1 MQGEAA
7 GSLRGLSADTRLI
20 ALVGFAHGVSHFFHL
35 LLPPLFPWLMPEF
48 GLGFAQAG
56 VLMAVFSVFSG
67 VGQVLAGFLVDR
79 VGPHRV
85 LLGGIACFVL
95 ASVVLALADR
105 HLMLFAAA
113 ALAGMGNSVFHP
125 ADFSILNHRVSV
137 ARLGQAFSVHGLA
150 GNIGWAAAP
159 LMLAS
164 LAALAGWRWAALG
177 AGALAALAWLAL
189 WRARELATRVA
200 APDATPVRQGGTPL
214 AFLRVG
220 IIWLCFL
227 FFVLV
232 TAAFAAL
239 QHFGTPLLHAMYG
252 LGVPAAAAALTAFL
266 AGGGAG
272 IIAGGMLVARGVAQ
286 EFLIGVALAVAAMI
300 ALVLA
305 SGVVP
310 TRGVVPL
317 LVAMGLACG
326 VPGPVRDLLVRRT
339 TLECCGQ
346 QSYGRVYGFVYSG
359 VDVGVALSP
368 LAFGMLMEASRF
380 AAVFGGVAL
389 LQVLAIAVTL
399 GIARAAPAPAGR
411 VSTRRGLSP

>member
-20 ALVGFAHGVSHFFHL
+20 ALVSFAHGVSHFFHL

-48 GLGFAQAG
+48 DLGFAQAG
-56 VLMAVFSVFSG
+56 VLMAAFSVFSG
-67 VGQVLAGFLVDR
+67 IGQVLAGFLVDR

-85 LLGGIACFVL
+85 LLGGIGCFVL

-105 HLMLFAAA
+105 PLMLFAAA
-113 ALAGMGNSVFHP
+113 ALAGSGNSVFHP
-125 ADFSILNHRVSV
+125 ADFSILNQRVSV

-150 GNIGWAAAP
+150 GNLGWAAAP

-164 LAALAGWRWAALG
+164 LATLAGWRWAALG
-177 AGALAALAWLAL
+177 AGVLAALAWLAL
-189 WRARELATRVA
+189 WRAHELATHVA
-200 APDATPVRQGGTPL
+200 ASDATAVRESTAPL
-214 AFLRVG
+214 GFLRVG
-220 IIWLCFL
+220 VIWLCFL

-239 QHFGTPLLHAMYG
+239 QHFGTPLLHAMYE
-252 LGVPAAAAALTAFL
+252 LSVPAAAAALTAFL
-266 AGGGAG
+266 VGGGVG

-286 EFLIGVALAVAAMI
+286 ELLIGVALAVAAMV

-310 TRGVVPL
+310 AWGVVPL

-326 VPGPVRDLLVRRT
+326 VPGPARDLLVRRT
-339 TLECCGQ
+339 TLERCGQ
-346 QSYGRVYGFVYSG
+346 QSYGRVYGFVYAG

-368 LAFGMLMEASRF
+368 LVFGVLMEASRF

-389 LQVLAIAVTL
+389 LQVFAIAVTV
-399 GIARAAPAPAGR
+399 GVARSAPVAGR
-411 VSTRRGLSP
+411 VPT